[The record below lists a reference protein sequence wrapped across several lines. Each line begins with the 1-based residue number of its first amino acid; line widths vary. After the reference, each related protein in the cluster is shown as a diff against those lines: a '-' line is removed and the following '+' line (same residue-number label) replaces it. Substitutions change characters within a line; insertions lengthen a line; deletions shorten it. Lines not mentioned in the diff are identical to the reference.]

1 MINTKCICF
10 LFLSM
15 LMFSVDSSVVN
26 LNSVLYESMISWNV
40 QNLFS
45 KRELKNDVLII
56 VER

>member
-1 MINTKCICF
+1 
-10 LFLSM
+10 M